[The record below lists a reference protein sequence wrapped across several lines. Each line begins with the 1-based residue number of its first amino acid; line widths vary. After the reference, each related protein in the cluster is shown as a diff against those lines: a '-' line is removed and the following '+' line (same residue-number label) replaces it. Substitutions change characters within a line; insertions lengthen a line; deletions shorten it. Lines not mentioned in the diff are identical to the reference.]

1 MDTDVAIVGAGPYG
15 LSTAAHLAARGV
27 KARTFGPPMDT
38 WLHHVPVDMLLKSD
52 GFATNLCAPFGGWTL
67 AEYCQREG
75 LPYSERNWPRVQLE
89 RFTEYAMA
97 FQRELVADLDRR
109 MVAHVGLVPGGFSLT
124 LSDDHVLTARRV
136 VLAVGI
142 THFAYIPPELRGLG
156 ERVTH
161 SGAHSMFGGFAGKRV
176 AVIGAG
182 ASAVE
187 VAAGLVDVGA
197 DVHLLARRAEIP
209 FWSAPDPD
217 APGPRWWQRIRRPS
231 SGMGP
236 GMGNWLCQTF
246 PDWFRR
252 LPPEYRLR
260 IVREHLGPASGWWLR
275 DKVLGEADVRTL
287 TAVRS
292 ARAGN
297 DTVVLTTADRSEKA
311 AELEV
316 DHVICGTG
324 YSVDIDQ
331 LSFLDTAVRGAIK
344 RVGAGPALSRNFE
357 SSVSGLHIIGLA
369 AAGTFGPLMRFV
381 VGAEFAVPRVA
392 AHLASPSGAGA

>member
-1 MDTDVAIVGAGPYG
+1 
-15 LSTAAHLAARGV
+15 
-27 KARTFGPPMDT
+27 
-38 WLHHVPVDMLLKSD
+38 
-52 GFATNLCAPFGGWTL
+52 
-67 AEYCQREG
+67 
-75 LPYSERNWPRVQLE
+75 
-89 RFTEYAMA
+89 
-97 FQRELVADLDRR
+97 
-109 MVAHVGLVPGGFSLT
+109 
-124 LSDDHVLTARRV
+124 
-136 VLAVGI
+136 
-142 THFAYIPPELRGLG
+142 
-156 ERVTH
+156 
-161 SGAHSMFGGFAGKRV
+161 
-176 AVIGAG
+176 
-182 ASAVE
+182 
-187 VAAGLVDVGA
+187 
-197 DVHLLARRAEIP
+197 
-209 FWSAPDPD
+209 
-217 APGPRWWQRIRRPS
+217 
-231 SGMGP
+231 
-236 GMGNWLCQTF
+236 MGNWLCQTF